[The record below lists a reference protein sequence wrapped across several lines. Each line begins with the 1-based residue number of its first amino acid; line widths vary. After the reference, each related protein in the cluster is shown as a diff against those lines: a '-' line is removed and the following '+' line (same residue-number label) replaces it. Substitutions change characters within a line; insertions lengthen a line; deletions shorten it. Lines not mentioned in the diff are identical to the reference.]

1 MHKAFFGDR
10 ERQFALTPALIPELE
25 RLTSVGIGKLCQ
37 KLVQG
42 DFSFLEITETI
53 RLAMIGGGTSP
64 QEAAA
69 LVQTYIAASPLG
81 DAHVL
86 AANILTELWAGPESD
101 NDAAATGDLA
111 AALNVERPSG

>member
-10 ERQFALTPALIPELE
+10 ERNFALTPTLIPELE
-25 RLTSVGIGKLCQ
+25 RLSGVGIGRLCQ

-42 DFSFLEITETI
+42 DFALLEITETI

-69 LVQTYIAASPLG
+69 LVKTYIAASPLG
-81 DAHVL
+81 EAHLL
-86 AANILTELWAGPESD
+86 AADILTKLWAGPGAD
-101 NDAAATGDLA
+101 NDAAATGGLA
-111 AALNVERPSG
+111 AALDSEAA